1 MTKKRKFL
9 IIGSSVALPAII
21 AGTIIGAVP
30 TYSVLSKKITKLKE
44 ENAKLLAEIK
54 RLRDQ
59 NKTDQYT
66 TTTLRAQN
74 ERLEILVKQFNETT
88 LNKSDFNNVLT
99 SLSKEIS
106 SGKSVGE
113 IVKNVGYKQLESPLI
128 EYKNSLQEKITSLS
142 STLDEQL
149 QNNDLLTEDT
159 KKLIKA
165 SIAKGQNL
173 LSSLN
178 ENSFSDIETA
188 KASLEKIVK
197 SQNIYLAQVQTA
209 LDIMKTQLDQNNT
222 KIAHNVENIKTRND
236 QILKLVKQSNDTL
249 SFYLQK
255 IEELSKN
262 LTTFK
267 DSNFDN
273 VFTPSSANTIKGLI
287 TQALEIFNNKKVVFE
302 EIVNTSKQKMSDLN
316 LEEDFETPIISY
328 DLPKLSQSFDE
339 VLKKYEDIR
348 TQILNAYNEHSN
360 KLSGEVLK
368 ANELVNA
375 LKAKQQDNEDQIT
388 LLTKDKATL
397 EANIAEIK
405 KDLTTNLGSML
416 DSQITSLNGIE
427 NTIRSSN
434 IPQAIS
440 LANQLKVQIDALQG
454 LKSKYT
460 AENYT
465 QTFAPVV
472 KQALDSA
479 QQVIDEYKRNVLDAL
494 KTEFESTK
502 ATLAQTQGELEK
514 TKSELTLKQNS
525 LSEVE
530 RSLAEVNQSLAQN
543 KQELD
548 RATESL
554 TTTNN
559 QLQTLKQELKDN
571 QLKVENTFTAVNS
584 AYTNLKAKANTL
596 IGEMDSSINVSE
608 LKKLIDENVPIF
620 NPKDSSAQQLASIQ
634 NLIDKS
640 TQLSN
645 LFNKAA
651 QDDFKFKQSQTNQ
664 KIRELNKEKETIQN
678 GISDLQEKQAR
689 FKSVLSKNIITLN
702 SAYSSRKTAAQT
714 IVATAKSL
722 SLPTEELEKLLSL
735 QDLQAPG
742 NDLTKQIDFVEQYT
756 TRISKLGEETLKLQ
770 NAILN
775 KTTSQTAQ
783 AKKELEDIKKQ
794 KEKLE
799 ETNRLLAKKDAQ
811 NQAQIAQLQKTIQA
825 KEKELQNAISQ
836 RDQALK
842 DKATSQ
848 KLKELQHQQDQD
860 RIKNL
865 NNEIDRLKEI
875 CSNDN

>member
-1 MTKKRKFL
+1 
-9 IIGSSVALPAII
+9 
-21 AGTIIGAVP
+21 
-30 TYSVLSKKITKLKE
+30 
-44 ENAKLLAEIK
+44 
-54 RLRDQ
+54 
-59 NKTDQYT
+59 
-66 TTTLRAQN
+66 
-74 ERLEILVKQFNETT
+74 
-88 LNKSDFNNVLT
+88 
-99 SLSKEIS
+99 
-106 SGKSVGE
+106 
-113 IVKNVGYKQLESPLI
+113 
-128 EYKNSLQEKITSLS
+128 
-142 STLDEQL
+142 
-149 QNNDLLTEDT
+149 
-159 KKLIKA
+159 
-165 SIAKGQNL
+165 
-173 LSSLN
+173 
-178 ENSFSDIETA
+178 
-188 KASLEKIVK
+188 
-197 SQNIYLAQVQTA
+197 
-209 LDIMKTQLDQNNT
+209 
-222 KIAHNVENIKTRND
+222 
-236 QILKLVKQSNDTL
+236 
-249 SFYLQK
+249 
-255 IEELSKN
+255 
-262 LTTFK
+262 
-267 DSNFDN
+267 
-273 VFTPSSANTIKGLI
+273 
-287 TQALEIFNNKKVVFE
+287 
-302 EIVNTSKQKMSDLN
+302 MSDLN

-543 KQELD
+543 KKELD

-689 FKSVLSKNIITLN
+689 FKSVLSKNITTLN

-799 ETNRLLAKKDAQ
+799 ETNRLLAKKDIQ

-825 KEKELQNAISQ
+825 KEKELQNAISL
-836 RDQALK
+836 RDQAHK
-842 DKATSQ
+842 DKDKSQ

-865 NNEIDRLKEI
+865 KAELAKLKNLLSQFIPNQANSESSEQIRTLESQKQRLKEVNQELQNKLNDANNKLREAI
-875 CSNDN
+875 ETYKKYNNALTKSNVYRNAIETYDYKNDSGRTNALTGYGDYYDKYRFGGYFSELYPGKTPDSVSIIQKFSLRLRNKSQKEYSFRIWYLDTTETDPTKQLKSTTKTWEYNMSNEWNRGYGEMYHNSTAKDSNTHYIHSEYLAINKINDWAPNKLDFFYVMASWDKNKNQIWDLTAKQVIVSIEELDNN